1 MRSKSGTDTTE
12 QTGKK
17 KGRGKRVAITIVA
30 IILGLVIGV
39 AGFLFWYEKYL
50 LSQMTVITTDPSD
63 VTIVDESGN
72 TVNLEA
78 IRQTTVYEPIDTED
92 DIHNFLLIGIDSR
105 SKTYNE
111 SGTGGLSDVTMIMSV
126 NSTQGSIKLVSIA
139 RDTYV
144 HVPGYSYAM
153 KINAAMSRGGP
164 DVLMATV
171 EDSLR
176 INIDG
181 WAYVNFY
188 HMADIIDAVGGVYCD
203 VSSSELNSEGGLN
216 WNLAEV
222 NNLMGLDPS
231 TDAVT
236 STGYIWLNGRQAV
249 AYARIRK
256 IDSDYKRSER
266 QVEVLRSLMDQFI
279 NLSLAGKVA
288 AMDDIL
294 SAITTN
300 IPTSDIE
307 NYALNFLPS
316 LSNATIEYIQLPIAG
331 TFNSGMYGDE
341 WSIRMNWNAVIP
353 FIQEFFYGEQTEFD
367 PVEDINSSP
376 SLSSCPTPET
386 LTLEE
391 LLK

>member
-1 MRSKSGTDTTE
+1 MRSKTRNNEATGT
-12 QTGKK
+12 KK
-17 KGRGKRVAITIVA
+17 KGKAGKIIISIVA
-30 IILGLVIGV
+30 VVLGLALGV
-39 AGFLFWYEKYL
+39 GAFLFWYSRQL
-50 LSQMTVITTDPSD
+50 LSIPTYVTVAPED
-63 VTIVDESGN
+63 VTIVNEQGE
-72 TVNLEA
+72 TVNLQA
-78 IRQTTVYEPIDTED
+78 IRQTTVYEPIDTAD

-105 SKTYNE
+105 SRNYNE

-126 NSTQGSIKLVSIA
+126 NSTQGTIRLVSIA
-139 RDTYV
+139 RDCYV

-164 DVLMATV
+164 DVLCATV

-188 HMADIIDAVGGVYCD
+188 HMAEIIDAVGGVYCD

-222 NNLMGLDPS
+222 NNLMGLPAS
-231 TDAVT
+231 QDAVT

-256 IDSDYKRSER
+256 VDSDYKRSER

-279 NLSLAGKVA
+279 ALSPTGKLSA
-288 AMDDIL
+288 IDDIL
-294 SAITTN
+294 AAVTTN
-300 IPTSDIE
+300 ISPTDIQD
-307 NYALNFLPS
+307 YALNFLPNVTNIS
-316 LSNATIEYIQLPIAG
+316 IEYMQLPIQG
-331 TFNSGMYGDE
+331 CFNSGMFGDE
-341 WSIRMNWNAVIP
+341 WSIRPNWNAMIP
-353 FIQEFFYGEQTEFD
+353 YVQEFFYGETTDFD
-367 PVEDINSSP
+367 PVPDISSSP
-376 SLSSCPTPET
+376 SLDSCPHD
-386 LTLEE
+386 LTIEE

>member
-1 MRSKSGTDTTE
+1 MRSKTRNNEATGT
-12 QTGKK
+12 KK
-17 KGRGKRVAITIVA
+17 KGKVGKIIISIVA
-30 IILGLVIGV
+30 VVLGLALGV
-39 AGFLFWYEKYL
+39 GAFLFWYSRQL
-50 LSQMTVITTDPSD
+50 LSIPTYVTVAPED
-63 VTIVDESGN
+63 VTIVNEQGE
-72 TVNLEA
+72 TVNLQA
-78 IRQTTVYEPIDTED
+78 IRQTTVYEPIDTAD

-105 SKTYNE
+105 SRNYNE

-126 NSTQGSIKLVSIA
+126 NSTQGTIRLVSIA
-139 RDTYV
+139 RDCYV

-164 DVLMATV
+164 DVLCATV

-188 HMADIIDAVGGVYCD
+188 HMAEIIDAVGGVYCD

-222 NNLMGLDPS
+222 NNLMGLPAS
-231 TDAVT
+231 QDAVT

-256 IDSDYKRSER
+256 VDSDYKRSER

-279 NLSLAGKVA
+279 ALSPTGKLSA
-288 AMDDIL
+288 IDDIL
-294 SAITTN
+294 AAVTTN
-300 IPTSDIE
+300 ISPTDIQD
-307 NYALNFLPS
+307 YALNFLPNVTNIS
-316 LSNATIEYIQLPIAG
+316 IEYMQLPIQG
-331 TFNSGMYGDE
+331 CFNSGMFGDE
-341 WSIRMNWNAVIP
+341 WSIRPNWNAMIP
-353 FIQEFFYGEQTEFD
+353 YVQEFFYGETTDFD
-367 PVEDINSSP
+367 PVPDISSSP
-376 SLSSCPTPET
+376 SLDSCPHD
-386 LTLEE
+386 LTIEE

>member
-1 MRSKSGTDTTE
+1 MRSKSE
-12 QTGKK
+12 TGVTPKK
-17 KGRGKRVAITIVA
+17 KRKGLRIAITVLA
-30 IILGLVIGV
+30 VLLGLAVGV
-39 AGFLFWYEKYL
+39 VGFLFWYSRYL
-50 LSQMTVITTDPSD
+50 LNKITYVTTPEAE

-72 TVNLEA
+72 TVHLEQV
-78 IRQTTVYEPIDTED
+78 RETTVYEAIETED

-105 SKTYNE
+105 SRNYNE
-111 SGTGGLSDVTMIMSV
+111 SGTGGLSDVTMVMSV
-126 NSTQGSIKLVSIA
+126 NSTQGTIKLISIA
-139 RDTYV
+139 RDSYV
-144 HVPGYSYAM
+144 HVPGYSYGM

-164 DVLMATV
+164 DVLCATV

-188 HMADIIDAVGGVYCD
+188 HMAEIIDAVGGVYCD

-222 NNLMGLDPS
+222 NNLTGLPAS
-231 TDAVT
+231 QDAVT
-236 STGYIWLNGRQAV
+236 NTGYIWLNGRQAV

-256 IDSDYKRSER
+256 VDSDYKRSER

-279 NLSLAGKVA
+279 SLSVAGKVA

-300 IPTSDIE
+300 IPIDQIQ

-316 LSNATIEYIQLPIAG
+316 VNNISIQYMQLPIQG
-331 TFNSGMYGDE
+331 CFYSGMYGDE
-341 WSIRMNWNAVIP
+341 WSIRPNWNAMIP
-353 FIQEFFYGEQTEFD
+353 YVQEFFYGETTEFD
-367 PVEDINSSP
+367 PVPDISNSP
-376 SLSSCPTPET
+376 ALSSCPTD
-386 LTLEE
+386 LDLEE
-391 LLK
+391 LMK

>member
-1 MRSKSGTDTTE
+1 MSKDSSSA
-12 QTGKK
+12 TGKK
-17 KGRGKRVAITIVA
+17 KGKAAKIIISIVA
-30 IILGLVIGV
+30 AILGLAVGV
-39 AGFLFWYEKYL
+39 VAFGYWYTRHL
-50 LSQMTVITTDPSD
+50 LSIPTYVTTPSAE

-72 TVNLEA
+72 TVNLEQ
-78 IRQTTVYEPIDTED
+78 IRETTIHEIIDTED

-105 SKTYNE
+105 TRNYNE
-111 SGTGGLSDVTMIMSV
+111 SGTGGLSDVTMVMSV
-126 NSTQGSIKLVSIA
+126 NSTQGTVKLISIA
-139 RDTYV
+139 RDSYV

-164 DVLMATV
+164 DVLCATV

-203 VSSSELNSEGGLN
+203 VTSGELNSEGGLN

-222 NNLMGLDPS
+222 NNLMGLPS
-231 TDAVT
+231 SQDAVT
-236 STGYIWLNGRQAV
+236 NTGYIWLNGRQAV

-279 NLSLAGKVA
+279 ALSIPSKVSAMETIIA
-288 AMDDIL
+288 AVP
-294 SAITTN
+294 TN
-300 IPTSDIE
+300 IPDNQIQD
-307 NYALNFLPS
+307 YALNFLPNA
-316 LSNATIEYIQLPIAG
+316 SNISIEYMQLPIQG
-331 TFNSGMYGDE
+331 CFYSGMYGDE
-341 WSIRMNWNAVIP
+341 WSIRPNWNGMIP
-353 FIQEFFYGEQTEFD
+353 YVHTFFYGETTEFD
-367 PVEDINSSP
+367 PVPDISNSP
-376 SLSSCPTPET
+376 ALSSCPTD
-386 LTLEE
+386 LTWED